1 MTYNI
6 LTNAFD
12 TRVKVLRKTARS
24 Q

>member
-1 MTYNI
+1 MTYNM